1 MKKMKITLKEMKM
14 MAAMMNEKVEEISA
28 IQKLK
33 DDSRMTSTLY
43 VIKSEG
49 MPMINVSNCIT
60 ICFESIKEM
69 NEYITKKFE
78 IYNSD
83 KEMWQSF
90 TGMDD
95 ETWEEWNK

>member
-1 MKKMKITLKEMKM
+1 MTKMNTLKSKELKM
-14 MAAMMNEKVEEISA
+14 MATMLNDEVKEVSA

-33 DDSRMTSTLY
+33 DGSRMTSTLY
-43 VIKSEG
+43 ILKSQRLLN
-49 MPMINVSNCIT
+49 ISNCIT
-60 ICFESIKEM
+60 ILFDTVEEM
-69 NEYITKKFE
+69 NDYISKKFE
-78 IYNSD
+78 IYKSD